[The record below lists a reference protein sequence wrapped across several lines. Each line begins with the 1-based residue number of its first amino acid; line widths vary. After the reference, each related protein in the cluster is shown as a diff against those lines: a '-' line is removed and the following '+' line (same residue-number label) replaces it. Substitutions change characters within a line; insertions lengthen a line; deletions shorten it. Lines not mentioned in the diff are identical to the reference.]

1 MSLSMSRDV
10 PCRCC
15 GGAEPVPVV
24 FVEGFMGRGTSGY
37 WGDVDRYNRSR
48 TRCCRR
54 AARKRRLLF
63 VHLGSVSS
71 LHDRACELF
80 YQITG
85 GTVDYGEL
93 HSKIHGHGRYGRT
106 HGGRRC
112 SKNPALLRSP
122 ASFYRC
128 CRSLNDPVGGSKLKL
143 VSLSRTL
150 PPVVQQTPAAL
161 RRPQLRW
168 RYHMARRAAA
178 EGAEFV
184 GGKDEGDWVR
194 SLTGIS
200 APFRGTPAAH
210 ILGEKEDEPA
220 KVHLLSFGSALYRL
234 VHLYLYA
241 DFPAWIKAYL
251 YDFNVDHWGFGRNG
265 SAETGKTSFSE
276 LLGNLACS
284 KWAEGRDCAPY
295 DLTPRRMA
303 WVNRRS
309 ALCGKT
315 YYQSFAA
322 SMTEV
327 DSKSGFHLP
336 MIHGVLPLTVLSYF
350 VGRYS
355 PSSQKL
361 VNEVSGAAEYAGGE
375 SDEPHWRL
383 ERTGEQAARGG
394 TRPVHLPPGRRY
406 DPSEWWENDGVCP
419 LASQLHPGMC
429 AEGYCTCGGEQ
440 SAAPGVWSAHVLQ
453 STSHVDVVP
462 NVRGLLRRPPPPP
475 RVAESKASPAAA
487 TGLFGRLISALAARL
502 SRQPSSDGAGEAS
515 RTRRARRD
523 SAFASAP
530 DEVGGGV
537 SGAAEKPSD
546 DEAGAVGQPSG
557 SSSKHA
563 RVFRHIFGWLDT
575 VDDDAEE
582 RRAAPPSGNHC
593 SPPGR

>member
-1 MSLSMSRDV
+1 MSPSMSRDV

-37 WGDVDRYNRSR
+37 WGDVDRYNRPR
-48 TRCCRR
+48 KRCCRR

-106 HGGRRC
+106 HEGLYPQWSSEHPLHFVGHSYGGVTIWYMQQ
-112 SKNPALLRSP
+112 LLIRGYFS
-122 ASFYRC
+122 
-128 CRSLNDPVGGSKLKL
+128 G
-143 VSLSRTL
+143 
-150 PPVVQQTPAAL
+150 Q
-161 RRPQLRW
+161 
-168 RYHMARRAAA
+168 ARRAAA

-276 LLGNLACS
+276 LLGHLACS

-440 SAAPGVWSAHVLQ
+440 MAAPGVWSAHVLQ

-475 RVAESKASPAAA
+475 RVAESEASPAAA

-502 SRQPSSDGAGEAS
+502 SRQPSSEGAGEAS

-530 DEVGGGV
+530 DEGGGGV
-537 SGAAEKPSD
+537 SGAPEKPSD

-575 VDDDAEE
+575 VDDDADE
-582 RRAAPPSGNHC
+582 RRAAFPSGNHS